1 LEPSSDASLRH
12 EIEKYR
18 GSRALFIIPQSQGF
32 SLICVKLSRIGEGA
46 ENQPG
51 GRPDCANVGGS
62 KMAEEEFTGM
72 YELLDALEAALKTA
86 DPAKRQA
93 LAKTSD
99 AYHWAI
105 GAQAPTLLYHLFM
118 SIDAACRPDKQS
130 KPRGV
135 IRLADREPEGG
146 NA

>member
-1 LEPSSDASLRH
+1 
-12 EIEKYR
+12 
-18 GSRALFIIPQSQGF
+18 
-32 SLICVKLSRIGEGA
+32 
-46 ENQPG
+46 
-51 GRPDCANVGGS
+51 
-62 KMAEEEFTGM
+62 MAEEEFTGM

-130 KPRGV
+130 IKAAWRHPPRGPRARGRQ
-135 IRLADREPEGG
+135 RLKLHHGAIGLHSPQRRFYSNSDILALLE
-146 NA
+146 

>member
-1 LEPSSDASLRH
+1 LVARIYYSTKP
-12 EIEKYR
+12 
-18 GSRALFIIPQSQGF
+18 GLFIDLCQI
-32 SLICVKLSRIGEGA
+32 KRIGEGA

-105 GAQAPTLLYHLFM
+105 GARAPTLLYHLFM

-135 IRLADREPEGG
+135 IHLADREPEGG
-146 NA
+146 NS

>member
-1 LEPSSDASLRH
+1 
-12 EIEKYR
+12 
-18 GSRALFIIPQSQGF
+18 
-32 SLICVKLSRIGEGA
+32 
-46 ENQPG
+46 
-51 GRPDCANVGGS
+51 
-62 KMAEEEFTGM
+62 MAEEEFTGM

-99 AYHWAI
+99 ANHWAI